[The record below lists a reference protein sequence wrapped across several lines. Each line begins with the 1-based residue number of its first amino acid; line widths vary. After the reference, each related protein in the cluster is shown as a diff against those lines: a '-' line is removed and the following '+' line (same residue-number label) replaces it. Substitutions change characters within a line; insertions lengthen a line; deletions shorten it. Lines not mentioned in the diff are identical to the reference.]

1 MKLCKRSKNKTIAKK
16 PSKTIPQRISNV
28 ELQIVF
34 FSVVFILY
42 VDVNVIR
49 LINFPPIIVMAKK
62 KNFLKFTYFE
72 GTSKQKKV
80 RFLLQVV
87 LLLLFF

>member
-34 FSVVFILY
+34 FAVVFILY

-49 LINFPPIIVMAKK
+49 LINFPPIIVMAK